1 MNSFLDVFTH
11 AEAYKDDIIIPISLC
26 FSYPKS
32 DSEEIKCGI
41 LFDNREDI
49 LQVFSVQGYSN
60 YLEIRTRG
68 MPKNIWI
75 PKIRIDD
82 KPSKYPQNKTYR
94 GIAELLFLGQVDDF
108 QEGKGEFDCYFILQ
122 DCTLVTPDAITWTSP
137 FGPAKLIYD
146 YPYGDYCK
154 VLESRPSKKSLINIK
169 VNANNHKSLKEL
181 LLQLTDY
188 LDEVMWLI
196 SFLCKRY
203 VHWYQL
209 NMCYKPDNDESAP
222 LFINGYRDASI
233 VQWNEQE
240 TESPIF
246 GSRFKELLIKIE
258 TLKTEVACQMFNT
271 YHNSD
276 HCLVIKKI
284 IPIVMV
290 TFSPGV
296 IEKDLVLIYTALE
309 VLTEEFSESFV
320 MGTSKFDKVQ
330 KALRDY
336 LSLSKKELKLSS
348 EEIEQI
354 KLKLPELKRRSFKN
368 RLKEL
373 SDKQV
378 GSLPKEL
385 SGTLT
390 PESLFDRLE
399 EVIKRRNHF
408 IHSGKIEDY
417 RETLSDIALIRF
429 LVNIWIL
436 SLLNYPLKE
445 INVEDPDLMMIA
457 RVKSKKGND
466 G

>member
-1 MNSFLDVFTH
+1 
-11 AEAYKDDIIIPISLC
+11 
-26 FSYPKS
+26 
-32 DSEEIKCGI
+32 
-41 LFDNREDI
+41 
-49 LQVFSVQGYSN
+49 
-60 YLEIRTRG
+60 
-68 MPKNIWI
+68 
-75 PKIRIDD
+75 
-82 KPSKYPQNKTYR
+82 
-94 GIAELLFLGQVDDF
+94 
-108 QEGKGEFDCYFILQ
+108 
-122 DCTLVTPDAITWTSP
+122 
-137 FGPAKLIYD
+137 
-146 YPYGDYCK
+146 
-154 VLESRPSKKSLINIK
+154 
-169 VNANNHKSLKEL
+169 
-181 LLQLTDY
+181 
-188 LDEVMWLI
+188 
-196 SFLCKRY
+196 
-203 VHWYQL
+203 
-209 NMCYKPDNDESAP
+209 
-222 LFINGYRDASI
+222 
-233 VQWNEQE
+233 
-240 TESPIF
+240 
-246 GSRFKELLIKIE
+246 
-258 TLKTEVACQMFNT
+258 
-271 YHNSD
+271 
-276 HCLVIKKI
+276 
-284 IPIVMV
+284 
-290 TFSPGV
+290 
-296 IEKDLVLIYTALE
+296 
-309 VLTEEFSESFV
+309 